1 MLFVVVLIPL
11 SIILNETDLGYI
23 TSGNQELS
31 YLLFMDYLKL
41 YAKSKRKLD
50 LFIQTMGIFSDD
62 VSMVFG
68 LDKCA
73 VLVVKR
79 GKIVRTEAI
88 QLLDRISMGEVNL
101 NKYKYLGVLQ
111 LEPIMNREQVKSEY
125 T

>member
-1 MLFVVVLIPL
+1 M
-11 SIILNETDLGYI
+11 
-23 TSGNQELS
+23 
-31 YLLFMDYLKL
+31 FMDDLKL
-41 YAKSKRKLD
+41 YAKSERKLD
-50 LFIQTMGIFSDD
+50 WFIQAMRIFSDD

-88 QLLDRISMGEVNL
+88 QLLDRISMGEVYL